1 MRKKLLIIIPI
12 VAIMA
17 IGFII
22 YWFWPQPQI
31 PSIIDEG
38 QRISQETR
46 KIIEDDNNK
55 HRIKFQYIFY
65 DDTTLSL
72 PDVAKTLSL
81 DPNRDVLYILMRPLD
96 EKDVG
101 HYANAYYVQ
110 ASPELEKKL
119 VDYHPYLTNTI
130 GPYLYGKNYDKAI
143 LEANDWLRIDTYLIE
158 NNVPKNPYK
167 TGFRILFI
175 LLIILIVLSV
185 LVQILSDDDDID
197 SHHSDDM
204 LAVTTATLAN
214 SITINNIH

>member
-12 VAIMA
+12 VI

-22 YWFWPQPQI
+22 YWFWPIWPQPQI

-55 HRIKFQYIFY
+55 HKIKFQYIFY
-65 DDTTLSL
+65 DDATLSL
-72 PDVAKTLSL
+72 QNVAETLTL
-81 DPNRDVLYILMRPLD
+81 DQNQDVLYILMRPLD
-96 EKDVG
+96 EKHFDDPSI
-101 HYANAYYVQ
+101 AYYVQ
-110 ASPELEKKL
+110 ASPGLEKKL
-119 VDYHPYLTNTI
+119 IDSHPSLTNTI